1 MDTDRREDRYH
12 GRHFDALGA
21 IMSGGPVN
29 HRQRLTEALRAA
41 FPTAKHLALAG
52 GVSIPTAERYRLGRT
67 FPDVFTLARLM
78 GSSCAIAE
86 AFLRLAGL
94 DDLSLDQEQAR
105 LVRALAELEAK
116 RTARHADLAA
126 AYAVAGIAPPAWVG
140 AQSAASGAAGAPL
153 RAAVGGAAAPKRAR

>member
-29 HRQRLTEALRAA
+29 HRHLLTEALRAA

-78 GSSCAIAE
+78 GASRAVAE
-86 AFLRLAGL
+86 AMLRLAGL

-105 LVRALAELEAK
+105 LVRALADLEAK

-126 AYAVAGIAPPAWVG
+126 AYAVAGFVAQPVADARGGARRATPA
-140 AQSAASGAAGAPL
+140 AASGPA
-153 RAAVGGAAAPKRAR
+153 GGAAAPRTR